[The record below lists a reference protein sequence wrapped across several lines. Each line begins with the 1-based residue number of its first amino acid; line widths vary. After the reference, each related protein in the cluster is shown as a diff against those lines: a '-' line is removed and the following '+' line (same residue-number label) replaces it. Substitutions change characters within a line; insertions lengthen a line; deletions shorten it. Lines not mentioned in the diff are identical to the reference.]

1 MVSLSK
7 PGLAHPPNHKTDFV
21 LDVILQ
27 RVNPNLYH
35 SKCYQLDPKKKN
47 LLRRRKNSWIWKF
60 KKKKKFIKNSWNWM
74 SLVFTLISSSSITS
88 YTSKVSKSL
97 VAVTLR
103 ILGNLWHKNME
114 IWIKHFWTV
123 TSWSACN
130 KLQNTSIGRKRE

>member
-47 LLRRRKNSWIWKF
+47 LLRRRKKF
-60 KKKKKFIKNSWNWM
+60 VKLKIHKKFLKMNVIIIYLDFIIFNH
-74 SLVFTLISSSSITS
+74 II
-88 YTSKVSKSL
+88 
-97 VAVTLR
+97 
-103 ILGNLWHKNME
+103 H
-114 IWIKHFWTV
+114 
-123 TSWSACN
+123 
-130 KLQNTSIGRKRE
+130 Q

>member
-47 LLRRRKNSWIWKF
+47 LLRRRKIREIENS
-60 KKKKKFIKNSWNWM
+60 KKKIHKKFLKLN
-74 SLVFTLISSSSITS
+74 VISI
-88 YTSKVSKSL
+88 YL
-97 VAVTLR
+97 DF
-103 ILGNLWHKNME
+103 IIFNH
-114 IWIKHFWTV
+114 IIH
-123 TSWSACN
+123 
-130 KLQNTSIGRKRE
+130 Q

>member
-47 LLRRRKNSWIWKF
+47 LLRRRKKF
-60 KKKKKFIKNSWNWM
+60 VKLKIQKKKIHKKFLKLN
-74 SLVFTLISSSSITS
+74 VISI
-88 YTSKVSKSL
+88 YL
-97 VAVTLR
+97 DF
-103 ILGNLWHKNME
+103 IIFNH
-114 IWIKHFWTV
+114 IIH
-123 TSWSACN
+123 
-130 KLQNTSIGRKRE
+130 Q

>member
-47 LLRRRKNSWIWKF
+47 LLRRRKKF
-60 KKKKKFIKNSWNWM
+60 VKLKIHKKKFIKNSWKWM
-74 SLVFTLISSSSITS
+74 SLLFTLISSSSITS